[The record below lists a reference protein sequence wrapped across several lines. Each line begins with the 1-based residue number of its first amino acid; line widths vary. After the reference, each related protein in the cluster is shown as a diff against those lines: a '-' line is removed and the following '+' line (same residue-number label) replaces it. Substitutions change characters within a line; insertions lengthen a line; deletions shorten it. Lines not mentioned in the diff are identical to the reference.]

1 MMTRFMLLV
10 ALALLETLPLA
21 AQQAGAP
28 LYADKSSVMFYLGP
42 DGAKH
47 AVSSVADWQRRREHI
62 LANMQ
67 LVTGPL
73 PDASRKV
80 PLDIQT
86 LQRVELPRAVRTKIL
101 YSPEKGDRVPAYLF
115 VPQGLKGRVPAMLC
129 LHQTIAMGKGEPA
142 GVSDRNDPYALEL
155 AERGYVTLAPDY
167 PNYGDYKCDP
177 YAMGYTSATM
187 KGIWNHMRAV
197 DVLESLAEVDRERIG
212 AIGHS
217 LGGHNAIFVAV
228 FDPRIK
234 AVVTSCGFN
243 AFGKYYGGDLAGWSH
258 RGYMPR
264 IAERYGKDPKRMPFD
279 FTELVAAL
287 APRAFFTNSPLG
299 DANFEKSGV
308 DDCLRAAA
316 PVYELFGARQSL
328 VAVHPNCEH
337 SFPPDVRQAAYAFL
351 DRVFRRQDHA
361 GPGRLDP

>member
-1 MMTRFMLLV
+1 MRRPTIF
-10 ALALLETLPLA
+10 LALIFLQALPLA
-21 AQQAGAP
+21 AQQARAP
-28 LYADKSSVMFYLGP
+28 FYADKSNLLVYLGP

-47 AVSSVADWQRRREHI
+47 PVTTVAEWQKRREHI

-67 LVTGPL
+67 LVMGPL
-73 PDASRKV
+73 PAASRTV
-80 PLDIQT
+80 SLDVQT
-86 LQRVELPRAVRTKIL
+86 PERVELPKATRKKIL

-115 VPQGLKGRVPAMLC
+115 LPKGLKGRAPAMLC
-129 LHQTIAMGKGEPA
+129 LHQTIRMGKGEPA

-155 AERGYVTLAPDY
+155 AERGYVTIAPDY
-167 PNYGDYKCDP
+167 PNFGDYKCDP
-177 YAMGYTSATM
+177 YAMGYASATM
-187 KGIWNHMRAV
+187 KGIWNHIRAV
-197 DVLESLAEVDRERIG
+197 DLLQSLAEVDPERIG

-217 LGGHNAIFVAV
+217 LGGHNAIFAAV

-264 IAERYGKDPKRMPFD
+264 IAGVYGRDPKRMPFD

-287 APRAFFTNSPLG
+287 APRAFFTNSPLH

-316 PVYELFGARQSL
+316 PVYELFGARPNL
-328 VAVHPNCEH
+328 VAVHPDCQH
-337 SFPPDVRQAAYAFL
+337 SFPPEIRQAAYKFL
-351 DRVFRRQDHA
+351 DE
-361 GPGRLDP
+361 RLR